1 MTHTHTLVSVVHII
15 SRSAHIVHLHRGI
28 LGERQRTTQ
37 KSKQGAKN
45 RQDEGDKE
53 TRTNARG
60 EEIITASVC
69 VWGGDKTKEDEE
81 MRKQQ
86 R

>member
-37 KSKQGAKN
+37 QENGKSKQGAKN
-45 RQDEGDKE
+45 RKDEGDKE

-69 VWGGDKTKEDEE
+69 VFGGGIRPKRT
-81 MRKQQ
+81 R